1 MTPLHGHT
9 KSSSPVF
16 SSCVQISV
24 AGIKIRTIWPRLFL
38 TMLHQIE
45 DFLMSLYLERDLL
58 LKEGLHYRQVV
69 ITTSKNESSVSCLV
83 LIHSGLIWLSRKLVS
98 LSNNTWRLTKAPAAR
113 YLFTNSCLP
122 LEAATIRGVRPSW
135 FAMWRLPV
143 LFLVRVEM
151 MMLVIVMAMITS
163 GGQIWCLD
171 GLARWPRPRRS
182 AGTFQGR
189 RGQLRALTRSPP
201 P

>member
-24 AGIKIRTIWPRLFL
+24 AGIKIMTIWPRLFL

-69 ITTSKNESSVSCLV
+69 ITTSKNKSGVPCLV
-83 LIHSGLIWLSRKLVS
+83 LIHSGLIWLPRKLVP
-98 LSNNTWRLTKAPAAR
+98 LANNTWRLTKAPAAR

-135 FAMWRLPV
+135 FAM
-143 LFLVRVEM
+143 
-151 MMLVIVMAMITS
+151 
-163 GGQIWCLD
+163 
-171 GLARWPRPRRS
+171 
-182 AGTFQGR
+182 
-189 RGQLRALTRSPP
+189 
-201 P
+201 

>member
-24 AGIKIRTIWPRLFL
+24 AGIKIMTIWPRLFL

-69 ITTSKNESSVSCLV
+69 ITTSKNKSGVPCLV
-83 LIHSGLIWLSRKLVS
+83 LIHSGLIWLSRKTFLTSQQHLEVDEGSSSKISLHQLLSALGGCHHQRGSPLLV
-98 LSNNTWRLTKAPAAR
+98 
-113 YLFTNSCLP
+113 CD
-122 LEAATIRGVRPSW
+122 V
-135 FAMWRLPV
+135 
-143 LFLVRVEM
+143 
-151 MMLVIVMAMITS
+151 
-163 GGQIWCLD
+163 
-171 GLARWPRPRRS
+171 
-182 AGTFQGR
+182 
-189 RGQLRALTRSPP
+189 
-201 P
+201 

>member
-9 KSSSPVF
+9 KSSSSVF

-24 AGIKIRTIWPRLFL
+24 AGIKIMTIWPRLFL

-69 ITTSKNESSVSCLV
+69 ITTSKNKSGVPCLV
-83 LIHSGLIWLSRKLVS
+83 LIHPSLILLSRKLVS
-98 LSNNTWRLTKAPAAR
+98 LSSNTWRLTKAPAAR

-135 FAMWRLPV
+135 FAMWRLLV

-151 MMLVIVMAMITS
+151 MILVIVMAVITS
-163 GGQIWCLD
+163 EGQIWCLD
-171 GLARWPRPRRS
+171 GPAWWPRP
-182 AGTFQGR
+182 
-189 RGQLRALTRSPP
+189 TR
-201 P
+201 